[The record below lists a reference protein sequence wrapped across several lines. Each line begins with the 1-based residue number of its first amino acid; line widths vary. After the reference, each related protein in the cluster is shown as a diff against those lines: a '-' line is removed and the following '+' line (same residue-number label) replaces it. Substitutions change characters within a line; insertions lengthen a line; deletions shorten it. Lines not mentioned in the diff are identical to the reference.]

1 MIIFIDGVCGLCDR
15 FARFVS
21 KRNSQKIFSFELLQG
36 EFAEKV
42 LDEGL
47 RRSLGTV
54 ILWDGQSIFVK
65 SEAVI
70 IILSRLT
77 LGCRMLAFFL
87 KFLPRSLCDFGY
99 DVVAK
104 YRYRIWGEK
113 DTCGL

>member
-1 MIIFIDGVCGLCDR
+1 MIIFIDGVCGLCDC

-21 KRNSQKIFSFELLQG
+21 KRNSHKIFSFELLQG
-36 EFAEKV
+36 ELAEKV

-54 ILWDGQSIFVK
+54 ILCDSHAVFVK

-70 IILSRLT
+70 AILARLT
-77 LGCRMLAFFL
+77 FGCRMVAFFL
-87 KFLPRSLCDFGY
+87 GFLPRSLCDFGY

-104 YRYRIWGEK
+104 YRYRIWGKKES
-113 DTCGL
+113 CGL